1 MTKPFSITMLLV
13 LLIASLGCSDN
24 GASLYLVRG
33 VTDVKKAEFVNA
45 QNCRLIAKTMREAEP
60 RANWHCR

>member
-24 GASLYLVRG
+24 ETSLYLAREAG
-33 VTDVKKAEFVNA
+33 ELKRAEFVYA
-45 QNCRLIAKTMREAEP
+45 KDCRLIAKTMREAEP
-60 RANWHCR
+60 RANWYCR